1 MAWRVRPL
9 MEKWGH
15 TSLFR
20 CMVALWLASQSLA
33 PGQRQTDS
41 FRRWVETHEDAL
53 FLPAA
58 SIVEVKAAI
67 KSIPASQAI
76 RADALDKWLDNF
88 VTNFKDVMH
97 PVDVKVAMR
106 AGSCALGAELFSPIV
121 SVTRCLLRRRRSMV
135 MAC

>member
-1 MAWRVRPL
+1 MCDHIFPSA
-9 MEKWGH
+9 
-15 TSLFR
+15 
-20 CMVALWLASQSLA
+20 AA
-33 PGQRQTDS
+33 PAEPCDHFPQQKHS
-41 FRRWVETHEDAL
+41 
-53 FLPAA
+53 
-58 SIVEVKAAI
+58 
-67 KSIPASQAI
+67 ASQAI

-88 VTNFKDVMH
+88 VTNFKDVIH